1 VRIKSRWHD
10 KSRPKSLEQIA
21 SAMGFNIWKMAS
33 TTANKMYN
41 DGFNFRDNAQLL
53 DVIGEYVIFLL
64 QLADRV
70 AYERLDDEE
79 RQQFTSLVAR
89 HLINTMVENRVEE
102 LGPGDYAQAFIDT
115 LNQRLDGYAEFSLVE
130 GNPSY
135 PMLRYLGDQVE
146 ALMGGTQNKWVK
158 EQVME
163 VEAPELVK
171 TLKRGIEP
179 LLASRA
185 GEEGGADEAAP
196 RASQGE

>member
-1 VRIKSRWHD
+1 LIVRIKSRWHE

-41 DGFNFRDNAQLL
+41 AGFNFRDNAQLL
-53 DVIGEYVIFLL
+53 DVIGEFVIFLL

-70 AYERLDDEE
+70 AYERLDDAE

-89 HLINTMVENRVEE
+89 HLIGTMVENRVEE
-102 LGPGDYAQAFIDT
+102 QGPGEYQAPFIDT
-115 LNQRLDGYAEFSLVE
+115 LNQRLDGYAEFSLVD

-135 PMLRYLGDQVE
+135 PMLRYLGDQVD
-146 ALMGGTQNKWVK
+146 AVMGGSQNKWVK

-171 TLKRGIEP
+171 SLKRGLDP
-179 LLASRA
+179 LLESRNGA
-185 GEEGGADEAAP
+185 EGSAVETKAP
-196 RASQGE
+196 